1 MMYNMWYY
9 YPTKLVLNNYKRDKI
24 WNKFVFL
31 RKKHHFLLRY
41 QKKTLL
47 LQTQIGNYRI

>member
-31 RKKHHFLLRY
+31 RKKHHLLLRY

-47 LQTQIGNYRI
+47 LQTQIGNDRI